1 MQSRFQGRNKVLAFT
16 LIELLV
22 VIAIIAILAAILF
35 PVFAKVR
42 EKARQTSCV
51 SNEKQIG
58 LGIAQYTEDNDEKF
72 PSEMYRYGWA
82 SQIYP
87 YVKSVAVFKCPDD
100 SIAGNGSSYG
110 ANTNI
115 GLWGNGAPAF
125 DAHALADFASP
136 ARTVLLF
143 EVTGNTGDLTN
154 PLNDGTSTGAGFGND
169 WDPNGWNSE
178 ALANASPSDGRLK
191 YATGWLRYSQR
202 SANFNSQTGRHTD
215 GANYLLS
222 DYHAKYFKPNA
233 VTAGNINATSGDC
246 GSVASTKAANT
257 DCSDSTIAA
266 TFSLN

>member
-1 MQSRFQGRNKVLAFT
+1 MKKLRVPSGFT

-42 EKARQTSCV
+42 EKARQISCL

-72 PSEMYRYGWA
+72 PGEMYSWGWA
-82 SQIYP
+82 SEVDP

-100 SIAGNGSSYG
+100 STGGTVSSYG
-110 ANTNI
+110 ANKNI
-115 GLWGNGAPAF
+115 GLFGNGGPAY
-125 DAHALADFASP
+125 DAHALADLASP

-143 EVTGNTGDLTN
+143 EVIGNSGDITTSV
-154 PLNDGTSTGAGFGND
+154 NDGSPTGIGLGTD

-178 ALANASPSDGRLK
+178 ALAGASPSDGRLK
-191 YATGWLRYSQR
+191 YATGWLRYSLQ
-202 SANFNSQTGRHTD
+202 SANFNAKTGRHTD

-222 DYHAKYFKPNA
+222 DYHVKYFQPNA
-233 VTAGNINATSGDC
+233 VTGGYINANSGDC
-246 GSVASTKAANT
+246 GAAANSTAANT